1 MRIVAPSVS
10 LTGPPKT
17 TKGEDLSIELL
28 RNPWKVKI
36 PTLTASCKICCRKQ
50 SPTGVLELRR
60 VHPLECLRLQG
71 WDLGMWSG
79 DVVPIKSLGG
89 PWGPEEL
96 QDLAGNMWNAFSY
109 TRIKMAAVGAV
120 DWVEVNRRKAAKQLE
135 DEACNGD
142 LTDTDLESFLD

>member
-1 MRIVAPSVS
+1 MSN
-10 LTGPPKT
+10 
-17 TKGEDLSIELL
+17 ELL

-50 SPTGVLELRR
+50 FPTGVLELRR

-79 DVVPIKSLGG
+79 DVGPIKSLGG

-109 TRIKMAAVGAV
+109 TRVKMATAGAV

-135 DEACNGD
+135 VEACNCD
-142 LTDTDLESFLD
+142 DSDTEVESSSEM